1 MADSAATE
9 TLSGWLYKR
18 APRANDA
25 DAHERRA
32 SGSST
37 SHATASASMRALNNL
52 LVPSKQLY
60 QRRWVAEDAECSLL
74 VYYKTKPREGISA
87 EALAREALGKIH
99 LCQIHSV
106 SVAPIDPKD
115 AGPTE
120 FEFHVCTEL
129 RVFSFCAS
137 SAEERDRWVGVVK
150 RHALASGGMVAPEE
164 ERLSRGGSF
173 REAEGRKHEIV
184 PVDDAATQ
192 QRPPAARA
200 ERPSQTGLV
209 KRMSLGPSARA
220 RGSRGSVPGMP
231 EPGPPAQEVAAGLG
245 PGRGEALALSRSH
258 HRRCLG
264 QKDAHEAAFVMGQL
278 PLNCLWALAPKP
290 WDELP
295 LFQLLAHHC
304 GHDTAPIQRLAD
316 AASFDFREPLV
327 PGAPATAETI
337 VDAGSAV
344 ENVFVVLEGSCTRA
358 KPMFGK
364 NVPVE
369 LAPLL
374 PGDCF
379 GVAELALFRM
389 WITDVI
395 AGPAGATLLR
405 LPAALVGSYVEA
417 VGSTLHTTFVAQAK
431 SELVATLKTMPL
443 FHDFEMTNL
452 AHIVQLFEVR
462 SFDPE
467 ITLVRQGD
475 RAEEFFIIVTGNA
488 RVTKRYGSSDASSAR
503 EQAGGASADA
513 RADFPRGREHH
524 IYTCHSGDWFGEI
537 GLMRSQPRAASV
549 TTVTPVVALTASPES
564 FQKFL
569 DLGGDQMRHKM
580 EAAVKNQVRN
590 VLTKIPLFADAADE
604 FLELVCERVR
614 FREAS
619 SGETIVEQGDEST
632 ELLVLASGSAIESLE
647 YVELPGGERFSLG
660 SIAGTSPPG
669 GDDAGANA
677 ARPPDVAPA
686 GVVVGHL
693 GDSDFFAFASLL
705 FSRTP
710 EPYTITATSACV
722 LLAIDA
728 NDMKEVM
735 SHCAPMRT
743 KIEARWAQ
751 VHQALRRD
759 RDIASSL
766 LFAGRLAADAAADA
780 R

>member
-1 MADSAATE
+1 MTDLAESE
-9 TLSGWLYKR
+9 TLAGWLYKR
-18 APRANDA
+18 APRASDA
-25 DAHERRA
+25 DAHERRV

-52 LVPSKQLY
+52 LVPSKQLW
-60 QRRWVAEDAECSLL
+60 QRRWVAEDAERSLL

-87 EALAREALGKIH
+87 EALAREAHGKIH
-99 LCQIHSV
+99 LRTIHSV
-106 SVAPIDPKD
+106 SIVSTDPKD

-120 FEFHVCTEL
+120 FEFHICTEL

-137 SAEERDRWVGVVK
+137 SAEERDRWVSVVK
-150 RHALASGGMVAPEE
+150 RHAQASGGMIAPEE
-164 ERLSRGGSF
+164 DRLSRGGSF
-173 REAEGRKHEIV
+173 REAEHRKHETG
-184 PVDDAATQ
+184 PGDDAAAQ
-192 QRPPAARA
+192 WPPSATRS
-200 ERPSQTGLV
+200 SQTGLV
-209 KRMSLGPSARA
+209 KRMSLGPSART
-220 RGSRGSVPGMP
+220 RGSRSSVPGMA
-231 EPGPPAQEVAAGLG
+231 EPGPPAHEGSAGFG
-245 PGRGEALALSRSH
+245 AGRAETLALSRSH

-264 QKDAHEAAFVMGQL
+264 RKDENEAEFVMGQL

-290 WDELP
+290 LEELP

-304 GHDTAPIQRLAD
+304 GNDTAPIQRLAD
-316 AASFDFREPLV
+316 AATFDFREPLI
-327 PGAPATAETI
+327 PGAPVTAETI

-344 ENVFVVLEGSCTRA
+344 ESAYVVLEGSCTRA

-364 NVPVE
+364 DVRVE
-369 LAPLL
+369 LPALL
-374 PGDCF
+374 PGDFF
-379 GVAELALFRM
+379 GVAELALFRL

-395 AGPAGATLLR
+395 AGPSGATLLR
-405 LPAALVGSYVEA
+405 LPAKLVGSIVEA
-417 VGSTLHTTFVAQAK
+417 VGSTLHTTLEAQAK
-431 SELVATLKTMPL
+431 RELVATLKTMPL
-443 FHDFEMTNL
+443 FHDFEIATL

-462 SFDPE
+462 SFEPE
-467 ITLVRQGD
+467 TTLVRQGD

-488 RVTKRYGSSDASSAR
+488 RVTKRYGSSDASAAR
-503 EQAGGASADA
+503 VQAGGTSADG
-513 RADFPRGREHH
+513 RADLPRGREHH

-549 TTVTPVVALTASPES
+549 TTATPVVALTASPEN
-564 FQKFL
+564 FQAFL
-569 DLGGDQMRHKM
+569 ELGGDQMRHKM
-580 EAAVKNQVRN
+580 EAAVNNQVRN
-590 VLTKIPLFADAADE
+590 VLTKIPLFADVADA

-632 ELLVLASGSAIESLE
+632 ELLVVASGSASESLE
-647 YVELPGGERFSLG
+647 YLELPGGERFSLG
-660 SIAGTSPPG
+660 SLSVPG

-677 ARPPDVAPA
+677 ACLAGGAPA

-735 SHCAPMRT
+735 SHCAPVRT
-743 KIEARWAQ
+743 KIEARWAL
-751 VHQALRRD
+751 VHHALRRD
-759 RDIASSL
+759 REIARSL
-766 LFAGRLAADAAADA
+766 LFAGRLTADAAHDGS
-780 R
+780 